1 MRVISDPGEFNV
13 SRSVVSIGMFDGVHR
28 GHRSVLR
35 KLRDRGQSLQLPT
48 VVVTFD
54 PHPLATL
61 RPASCPA
68 FLSTLEDRIELLAST
83 RHVDYCL
90 VLRFDRE
97 RSTESADDFVRQT
110 LVSMLGMRSLVVGE
124 NFACGSGRRGDIEYL
139 GNLGV
144 RLGFDVRPVPLLR
157 DARIA
162 NGVHCSSSETRRL
175 IQKGEIAS
183 ANAML
188 DRPHELSGTVFA
200 ATVPARRVMDVVVP
214 GAMCS
219 PPAGD
224 YAGTVK
230 KQDVE
235 APWTGAILQVREH
248 HPQIGARRVRLLVEK
263 DIDIAPGDAVTVR
276 FLDRARPVASRI
288 ASAAMADVK

>member
-1 MRVISDPGEFNV
+1 MIVISDPHEFNV

-28 GHRSVLR
+28 GHRFVLR
-35 KLRDRGQSLQLPT
+35 KLRERGLSLQAPAI
-48 VVVTFD
+48 VVTFD

-68 FLSTLEDRIELLAST
+68 FISTLEDRISLLAST

-97 RSTESADDFVRQT
+97 RSNETADDFARRT
-110 LVSMLGMRSLVVGE
+110 LVNMLGMRSLIVGE
-124 NFACGSGRRGDIEYL
+124 NFACGSGRQGNIAYL
-139 GNLGV
+139 GDLGTG
-144 RLGFDVRPVPLLR
+144 LGFDVHPLPLLR
-157 DARIA
+157 DEYIA
-162 NGVHCSSSETRRL
+162 NGVHCSSTETRRL
-175 IQKGEIAS
+175 IQRGDIAS

-188 DRPHELSGTVFA
+188 DRPHELSGTAFGSSVA
-200 ATVPARRVMDVVVP
+200 ACRVTDIVVP

-235 APWTGAILQVREH
+235 GPWTAAILQVQEQ
-248 HPQIGARRVRLLVEK
+248 HPQVGARRVRLLVEN
-263 DIDIAPGDAVTVR
+263 DIDIAPGDAVSVR
-276 FLDRARPVASRI
+276 FLDSVKPVANRG
-288 ASAAMADVK
+288 ARAAMADAK